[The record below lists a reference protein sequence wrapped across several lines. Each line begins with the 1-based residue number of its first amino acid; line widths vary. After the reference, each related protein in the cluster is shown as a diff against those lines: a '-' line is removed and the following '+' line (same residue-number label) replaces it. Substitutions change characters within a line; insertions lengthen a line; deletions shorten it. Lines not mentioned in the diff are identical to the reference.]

1 MNESPDA
8 KDRDD
13 NPHMSQG
20 SVIESIH
27 GVVEEQAVRGN
38 VGRTN
43 QNNKKKQIGFSDTSA
58 NIDLRENTL
67 LPDTDWTLIIKC
79 KLRPNVSGAS
89 IFEKSLMKL
98 KTFGS
103 SITLYDSQ
111 FENDSQN
118 NTNAIYFTALMDLIH
133 TIKM

>member
-1 MNESPDA
+1 MNESFGG

-43 QNNKKKQIGFSDTSA
+43 QNN
-58 NIDLRENTL
+58 REKTN
-67 LPDTDWTLIIKC
+67 WIFRYIC
-79 KLRPNVSGAS
+79 K
-89 IFEKSLMKL
+89 
-98 KTFGS
+98 
-103 SITLYDSQ
+103 Y
-111 FENDSQN
+111 
-118 NTNAIYFTALMDLIH
+118 
-133 TIKM
+133 